1 LKEESVVSDLVTAAD
16 IEQAPTVPA
25 STQAIMSRPAFAL
38 GLDDIRNGKPF
49 DPPDDHTNNT
59 WAYERGRL
67 FGAIAPLN
75 MPPRI
80 RGKLNPQ
87 AVRLCEAAF
96 ARRLVI

>member
-1 LKEESVVSDLVTAAD
+1 MSDLATAPD

-25 STQAIMSRPAFAL
+25 STRMIMSHPAFAL
-38 GLDDIRNGKPF
+38 GLEDIRNGKPF
-49 DPPDDHTNNT
+49 DPPGGHTKNS
-59 WAYERGRL
+59 WSYERGRL

-75 MPPRI
+75 LPLRI

-87 AVRLCEAAF
+87 AVRLCELAF

>member
-1 LKEESVVSDLVTAAD
+1 MSDLVTAVD
-16 IEQAPTVPA
+16 IKQAPTVPA
-25 STQAIMSRPAFAL
+25 STPQIMRHPDFAV
-38 GLDDIRNGKPF
+38 GFDDIRNGRPF
-49 DPPDDHTNNT
+49 DPDRAHTNDS

-75 MPPRI
+75 MPLRI